1 MKQDLNRIYHL
12 VIKFIEIIEEE
23 LESLSD
29 NQPSNSLQLKKSIAD
44 NLAKLVTLIEKINK
58 LQKYSNENE
67 EITFQEDYQS
77 IIDGFLQKYLKDQQ

>member
-67 EITFQEDYQS
+67 EITFQEDDQS